1 MVGTK
6 VHVTYE
12 IKDKPLIVKED
23 DKLEGKIIVTNG
35 EKKDK
40 KLKKLFIE
48 LYEIYDAK
56 MTRRDPETGET
67 SEYWGGQKKE
77 LKQWD
82 IASGEKLKS
91 GEKQEYKFDIQLP
104 KWQVKK
110 GKGKEEDKFNNWRL
124 ELHFN
129 QKTGMVASRG
139 SEKNDATC
147 ILPVKGSKSTPSFGD
162 LKLHKKQKKAG
173 VKAEAKAKADGSS
186 GGGGGGDTKFC
197 SSCGKSIKKD
207 AKFCEHCG
215 STN

>member
-23 DKLEGKIIVTNG
+23 DKLVGKIIVTNG

-40 KLKKLFIE
+40 KLKKLYIE
-48 LYEIYDAK
+48 LYEIYDAHWVN
-56 MTRRDPETGET
+56 TNSETGEET
-67 SEYWGGQKKE
+67 EGWRTTKKE

-91 GEKQEYKFDIQLP
+91 GEKQEFKFDIQLP
-104 KWQVKK
+104 KWQRKK
-110 GKGKEEDKFNNWRL
+110 GKDKFKNWQL

-139 SEKNDATC
+139 SNKTDATC
-147 ILPVKGSKSTPSFGD
+147 VLPVKGSKGTPSFGD
-162 LKLHKKQKKAG
+162 LKLYKKQQKAG
-173 VKAEAKAKADGSS
+173 VKAKATAKAGGSS
-186 GGGGGGDTKFC
+186 GGAGDDMKFC
-197 SSCGKSIKKD
+197 SSCGKKVKKE

-215 STN
+215 GAA